1 MGSIQGTI
9 ENPHFR
15 IGNGRFHA
23 GRRKGRRCGENQA
36 AAYLD
41 GVLQQC
47 VNILQGSVFI
57 ADKLN
62 ISTGDA
68 FLSFITLYGY
78 EAVNEKTTSELQA
91 LIAKSWEEFVLLG
104 EETEVELKMKPNQKK
119 KSLLDLL
126 HLPTLAPQK
135 LKIAFIYE
143 KTPGTSAWT
152 YAHELGRL
160 HLQQTFPEEVQTV
173 CYENG
178 TLENIDALLE
188 IFSLSPPFSLYSAL
202 NLV

>member
-1 MGSIQGTI
+1 MKFSSVYT
-9 ENPHFR
+9 
-15 IGNGRFHA
+15 RFSA
-23 GRRKGRRCGENQA
+23 EYRAKGG
-36 AAYLD
+36 
-41 GVLQQC
+41 
-47 VNILQGSVFI
+47 
-57 ADKLN
+57 DKLK

-78 EAVNEKTTSELQA
+78 DAINDKTTSELQT
-91 LIAKSWEEFVLLG
+91 LIAKSWEEFLLLG
-104 EETEVELKMKPNQKK
+104 EESEVELKMKPNQKK

-126 HLPTLAPQK
+126 HLPALAPQK

-173 CYENG
+173 CSMGIWTSPRG
-178 TLENIDALLE
+178 TSE
-188 IFSLSPPFSLYSAL
+188 
-202 NLV
+202 